1 MSKVTYEEVM
11 KSFKLVDRSIGE
23 HGWFNYEEIKPI
35 EKFIEQH
42 KPPTFDE
49 VVKAWEMAYG
59 NQSGLEFNTEQPLRL
74 EVHYRSSPTCR
85 MTKRL
90 AVVDLRSDYI
100 EQGNTSIDYHQ
111 AINLTIR
118 YLCGQKINWGKDK

>member
-1 MSKVTYEEVM
+1 MNKYQEALDRLQWEENFQ
-11 KSFKLVDRSIGE
+11 KG
-23 HGWFNYEEIKPI
+23 NEIEI
-35 EKFIEQH
+35 LREIVEQYR
-42 KPPTFDE
+42 PPTFDE
-49 VVKAWEMAYG
+49 VVKAWEMAYE

-74 EVHYRSSPTCR
+74 EVHYRLSPTYR

-118 YLCGQKINWGKDK
+118 YLQAKEKENV